1 MVWAGCAVVG
11 AGEAGH
17 GHHGAAEL
25 PRPRPRHHL
34 LLAVEAAEP
43 QLRGLRVQARHAEA
57 DPGVTSHQQ
66 PQQWRLWF

>member
-1 MVWAGCAVVG
+1 MVRPGCAVVG

-17 GHHGAAEL
+17 GDHGAAEL
-25 PRPRPRHHL
+25 PRLPRHHL

-57 DPGVTSHQQ
+57 DPGITSHQQ
-66 PQQWRLWF
+66 PQQRRLWL